1 MAEGGGLL
9 RPRHLN
15 SPHQMTRRRHIHSIR
30 SEQGQAAVEF
40 ALVVPAL
47 IALLLGI
54 LQCGIA
60 FSHYLTV
67 TDAARAGARKAVL
80 LRVGNLTTADV
91 TQAVQAATP
100 DLSQAQLGVAVSDAT
115 DPTFSQAGSTVTV
128 TVTYPYSI
136 NVLGWVVSSGNLTS
150 TMSERVE

>member
-1 MAEGGGLL
+1 MNRRSLF
-9 RPRHLN
+9 
-15 SPHQMTRRRHIHSIR
+15 TRIR
-30 SEQGQAAVEF
+30 DQRGQAAVEF
-40 ALVVPAL
+40 ALVVPVL

-67 TDAARAGARKAVL
+67 TDAARAGARKAIL
-80 LRVGNLTTADV
+80 LRVSNVTPGDVAD
-91 TQAVQAATP
+91 AVRSAAP
-100 DLSQAQLGVAVSDAT
+100 DLNSTDLGITVGDASD
-115 DPTFSQAGSTVTV
+115 PSFSKGGSTVTV

-150 TMSERVE
+150 TMTDRLE